1 MAIACSPQP
10 DLHRILR
17 RLDFPQSAKE
27 ALACL
32 EQLCLPL
39 AHTRPPTS
47 KQLDYIGEIIDEFV
61 FCEIDH
67 KGARRKRLNP
77 LQELQLLE
85 VLLGY
90 FAAGEDK
97 VILNTVFMML
107 FTPPHTPSP
116 SPSPSPSGFA
126 RADVF
131 TPGTA
136 TATLSDRM
144 RILARLVSAAVASR
158 NLAVL
163 NCTGVWMQQLG
174 CLSQH
179 SLNLS
184 RVFIEDY
191 FVLNTPQSNISS
203 STSYLEQL
211 PQQAPHFTSC
221 FLTAAAELYGGID
234 GNRSAYIPP
243 PMCLLNTIV
252 NWVSSNPRLC
262 LTPLTLN
269 LQPLLPKGSIVMT
282 SVTPLAGLLKW
293 CVEAP
298 FNPSLKKTS
307 PVKLEKT
314 KDTKSTWNE
323 NSYYSQLHSS
333 LLESM
338 QERSVL
344 QNQQQLLQ
352 AEVISP
358 RHLVALVRG
367 LLDSCAK
374 NNSSNE
380 KIQLSLDRLAQSVQV
395 AQSSGCL
402 YGNTHE
408 LMQAL
413 RTLPYNRLLD
423 IVVRRYS

>member
-1 MAIACSPQP
+1 MEP
-10 DLHRILR
+10 DIPHILR
-17 RLDFPQSAKE
+17 RLEFPHSAKE
-27 ALACL
+27 ALVCL
-32 EQLCLPL
+32 EQMCLPL
-39 AHTRPPTS
+39 AHSRPPSS
-47 KQLDYIGEIIDEFV
+47 KQLDHIGEIIDEFV
-61 FCEIDH
+61 FCETGNSDR
-67 KGARRKRLNP
+67 KNPKRKRLNIP
-77 LQELQLLE
+77 TQELNLLE

-90 FAAGEDK
+90 FAAGQDK
-97 VILNTVFMML
+97 VVLNTVFMML
-107 FTPPHTPSP
+107 LTPPHTPNPSP
-116 SPSPSPSGFA
+116 SPSPLGFS
-126 RADVF
+126 RTDVF
-131 TPGTA
+131 SPGSA

-144 RILARLVSAAVASR
+144 RILARLVSAAVATK

-184 RVFIEDY
+184 RVLIEDY
-191 FVLNTPQSNISS
+191 FILHTPQSNSS
-203 STSYLEQL
+203 CSSNCLEQL
-211 PQQAPHFTSC
+211 PQLAPHFTAC

-234 GNRSAYIPP
+234 GNRSPYIPP
-243 PMCLLNTIV
+243 PISLLDTIV
-252 NWVSSNPRLC
+252 DWVSSSSRLC

-293 CVEAP
+293 CIESP
-298 FNPSLKKTS
+298 LNPTPEKLPTMKNDSKKDS
-307 PVKLEKT
+307 PV
-314 KDTKSTWNE
+314 WNE
-323 NSYYSQLHSS
+323 NGRYSQLHYS

-338 QERSVL
+338 LERSCL
-344 QNQQQLLQ
+344 QNPQLLVQ

-358 RHLVALVRG
+358 RHLVAVVKG
-367 LLDSCAK
+367 LLDSCSK
-374 NNSSNE
+374 NQKSDQ
-380 KIQLSLDRLAQSVQV
+380 IQLALDRLAQSVQV

-423 IVVRRYS
+423 IVVRRYSS

>member
-1 MAIACSPQP
+1 MAIAGSPQP
-10 DLHRILR
+10 ELHRMLR

-67 KGARRKRLNP
+67 KGAKRKRLNP
-77 LQELQLLE
+77 IQELQLLE

-136 TATLSDRM
+136 TVTLSDRM
-144 RILARLVSAAVASR
+144 RILARLVSAAVASH

-191 FVLNTPQSNISS
+191 FVLNTPQSNIT
-203 STSYLEQL
+203 STSCLEEL
-211 PQQAPHFTSC
+211 PQLAPHFTAC

-234 GNRSAYIPP
+234 GNRSAYISPP
-243 PMCLLNTIV
+243 VYLLNTIV

-298 FNPSLKKTS
+298 LNPSQEKAF
-307 PVKLEKT
+307 PVKFEKT
-314 KDTKSTWNE
+314 KDSKPEWDE
-323 NSYYSQLHSS
+323 NSNYSQLHAS

-358 RHLVALVRG
+358 RHLLTLVRG
-367 LLDSCAK
+367 LLDSCVK
-374 NNSSNE
+374 NNTNNE

>member
-136 TATLSDRM
+136 TVTLSDRM
-144 RILARLVSAAVASR
+144 RILARLVSAAVASH

-191 FVLNTPQSNISS
+191 FVLNTPQSTISS
-203 STSYLEQL
+203 PTSYLEQL
-211 PQQAPHFTSC
+211 PQLAPHFASC

-234 GNRSAYIPP
+234 GNRSTYIPP
-243 PMCLLNTIV
+243 PMCLLYTIV
-252 NWVSSNPRLC
+252 NWTMPYTTDFKSTTPTPKRKHSND
-262 LTPLTLN
+262 
-269 LQPLLPKGSIVMT
+269 I
-282 SVTPLAGLLKW
+282 GLLLW
-293 CVEAP
+293 PDYLNGA
-298 FNPSLKKTS
+298 LKLLLIPAI
-307 PVKLEKT
+307 PVKLEKA
-314 KDTKSTWNE
+314 KETKSAWNE

-344 QNQQQLLQ
+344 QSQQQLLQ

-367 LLDSCAK
+367 LQESCAK
-374 NNSSNE
+374 NNSNNE